1 MFLCVWCYGVT
12 TDYGVHRGYMA
23 KRPTVKFSTHYAK
36 DWRLNAQLTLE
47 EAGARLGRS
56 HATLSRI
63 ENRKVALTQPLLD
76 EMAKVYGC
84 ARGAILDRP
93 PKKDD

>member
-1 MFLCVWCYGVT
+1 
-12 TDYGVHRGYMA
+12 MA
-23 KRPTVKFSTHYAK
+23 KRPSVKFSMHYAK
-36 DWRLNAQLTLE
+36 DWRRHARLTLE
-47 EAGARLGRS
+47 EAGERLGRS

-76 EMAKVYGC
+76 EMARVYGTS
-84 ARGAILDRP
+84 RGAILDRP